1 MCNQLMG
8 VCVCVFS
15 GKTVD
20 RGAVS
25 EAAEEA
31 LELLEAFNIR
41 STQVPKAI
49 SALNAILMSLQC
61 QVSTFEDLIQLIYVY
76 VMTVCSHVN
85 S

>member
-1 MCNQLMG
+1 MRINIYVQSADG
-8 VCVCVFS
+8 RVCVCVFS

-41 STQVPKAI
+41 STQVSKAI
-49 SALNAILMSLQC
+49 SHHFDEPAMS
-61 QVSTFEDLIQLIYVY
+61 SEHI
-76 VMTVCSHVN
+76 
-85 S
+85 

>member
-1 MCNQLMG
+1 MRINIYVQSADG
-8 VCVCVFS
+8 RVCVFS

-49 SALNAILMSLQC
+49 SHHFDEPAMS
-61 QVSTFEDLIQLIYVY
+61 SEHI
-76 VMTVCSHVN
+76 
-85 S
+85 